1 MTVIYSNFNDPDTR
15 VLRRMWRGLDNV
27 TLVTNGT
34 EEKIRKALTEEKD
47 TLLFCGHGTATG
59 LWMPHKNIRNPYF
72 PFAYAFSEK
81 DIPFIKA
88 ENIIG
93 IWCYASQFAQ
103 RCNLRGFY
111 TSMFISSPYEAELM
125 GVKALPEDEITRSEE
140 LFCDRI
146 NKLLKDNVPLSGW
159 KERLQGETLNN
170 DVERFNYNGLTYRS

>member
-1 MTVIYSNFNDPDTR
+1 MTVIYSDFNDPDTR
-15 VLRRMWRGLDNV
+15 ALRKIWQGLAGV

-81 DIPFIKA
+81 DIPLIKA

-140 LFCDRI
+140 LLCTRI
-146 NKLLKDNVPLSGW
+146 NTFLKEGIPLCEW
-159 KERLQGETLNN
+159 KERLQAEKLNN
-170 DVERFNYNGLTYRS
+170 DVERFNYDGLIYRN